1 MQEND
6 PANERRRKSAIFR
19 NLFMLDNLPTFPA
32 RGMTL
37 SEIQALLKEKE
48 EIELSLE
55 RFNETLKCFLNGQT

>member
-6 PANERRRKSAIFR
+6 PANELRRKSAIFR

-37 SEIQALLKEKE
+37 SEIHTLLEDDPYQH
-48 EIELSLE
+48 
-55 RFNETLKCFLNGQT
+55 FWTLC